1 MKIGLLY
8 VQGALP
14 AFENFGGLPT
24 HLIKKNG
31 MINGKPA
38 HKVLDALIIPGGSI
52 IESDSVNY
60 SLKKEI
66 KNMARDGSP
75 ILGMCSGFQ
84 VLAEKTDIGRKS
96 PCPIVKDG
104 LGLLDVTFHP
114 MISNDRVEAEVVDH
128 SALTQGLIGQTITG
142 FHCHTYGDIRG
153 EAQPIMYSR
162 IKRADYQ
169 DDPRKVL
176 SGVRNDE
183 GNVVGMM
190 IHGALD
196 ENPALCKNLLRYLD
210 PSDLDLKDIEM
221 GNKALMDKLR
231 REIGINTGIMAGYLD
246 EDPLNNHK
254 LPPALMMAS
263 TGSDS
268 GKTFLTTGL
277 VGALRKR
284 GYRVAVLKVGP
295 DVRDLVPSLYLNKE
309 NMEPFS
315 SIQIGGLGWKDLPQV
330 LADLKTRNYHLVL
343 IEGVMSIFTG
353 LLNEKIPFS
362 AAEIAISAHIP
373 VVLISGC
380 NKGGIETAALD
391 LAGHVE
397 MMHELGIKTRGVI
410 LNKVYHE
417 GIAQEALDYLKNKTE
432 LELVT
437 SVPKVKMEVRGGTPE
452 VEIKLDDFCQNA
464 MKTVEKY
471 LNPEDLVELAE
482 VPLFQGYMSYQD
494 ILDRFQDRIANLKN

>member
-8 VQGALP
+8 VKGALP

-24 HLIKKNG
+24 DIVKKSG
-31 MINGKPA
+31 MVNGKPA
-38 HKVLDALIIPGGSI
+38 HRVLDALIIPGGSI
-52 IESDSVNY
+52 IESDSVNF
-60 SLKKEI
+60 SLGREI
-66 KNMARDGSP
+66 KNMARDGGL

-96 PCPIVKDG
+96 PCPILKEG

-114 MISNDRVEAEVVDH
+114 MISNDRVEAKVVDD
-128 SALTQGLIGQTITG
+128 SALTKGLIGETITG
-142 FHCHTYGDIRG
+142 FHCHTYGDIKG
-153 EAQPIMYSR
+153 EAHPVMYSL

-176 SGVRNDE
+176 SGVKNDE
-183 GNVVGMM
+183 GNVLGTMV
-190 IHGALD
+190 HAALD
-196 ENPALCKNLLRYLD
+196 ENPVLRENLLQYLD
-210 PSDLDLKDIEM
+210 ATEMDIKSIEEKNKD
-221 GNKALMDKLR
+221 LMDRLR
-231 REIGINTGIMAGYLD
+231 VEVGINTGIKADDLN
-246 EDPLNNHK
+246 EDSVIHQK
-254 LPPALMMAS
+254 LPPTLMIAS

-315 SIQIGGLGWKDLPQV
+315 SIQIGGLGWKELPKVLDDLQ
-330 LADLKTRNYHLVL
+330 TRNYHLVL

-362 AAEIAISAHIP
+362 AAEIARSANIP

-391 LAGHVE
+391 LAGHVD
-397 MMHELGIKTRGVI
+397 MMQKLGIKTRGVI

-417 GIAQEALDYLKNKTE
+417 GIAQVALNYLKTNTGV
-432 LELVT
+432 ELVS
-437 SVPKVKMEVRGGTPE
+437 SVPKVRMEIRGGTPE
-452 VEIKLDDFCQNA
+452 VEIKLDEFCKNA
-464 MKTVEKY
+464 MKTAEKY
-471 LNPEDLVELAE
+471 FNPEKFVELAE
-482 VPLFQGYMSYQD
+482 VPFFQGYMSYKD
-494 ILDRFQDRIANLKN
+494 ILDKFKEAETHH